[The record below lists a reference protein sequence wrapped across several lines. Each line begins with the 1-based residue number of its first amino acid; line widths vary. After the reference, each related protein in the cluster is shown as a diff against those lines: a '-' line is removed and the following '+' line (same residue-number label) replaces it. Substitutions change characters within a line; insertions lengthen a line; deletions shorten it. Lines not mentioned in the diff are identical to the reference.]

1 MIQDNVVKYLI
12 MPHKVSLTALAFNME
27 WFTQGRIFTEYE
39 KWCRQT
45 VGPDNIDWCRTIGPD
60 KVDWCRTRT
69 RLGNTV
75 TMTFHFKREE
85 DATMFA
91 LKFL

>member
-45 VGPDNIDWCRTIGPD
+45 VGPD